1 MSTGNKNALIVN
13 RESMV
18 RLGQAVAKVSGELQQ
33 INERA
38 AAENAVALSF
48 ERAAVMMEMDRVLAS
63 PEVEAV
69 VLHLVREK
77 RTVEVCE
84 SDKQRMDDRRILE
97 VCKSALCAGL
107 LLVDPAGPHFAVMMG
122 KSNVPYIKEQGF
134 RFKLRNIG
142 AKDVRVNAASLG
154 IRARPNNTAASDMVL
169 IGNASCTVQGKT
181 YTVGRDES
189 MPYLLPCYASDGPD
203 KHEGQVRR
211 RLLRDLW
218 TAVSGESIEEE
229 EPETPQQ
236 IAEQNT
242 TELPRAEGVGT
253 IEWHQGIYKG
263 TYGYLENY
271 INGIKQQDV
280 QIAYREV
287 LSVIHCADS
296 AERLRERWDAE
307 IVPMLRNQLKC
318 TKTIGTKYH
327 ELMQARCGELEATA

>member
-1 MSTGNKNALIVN
+1 MSTGNKNALTVS
-13 RESMV
+13 RDSMV

-48 ERAAVMMEMDRVLAS
+48 ERAAVMMEMDRVLNS

-77 RTVEVCE
+77 RTVEVCD
-84 SDKQRMDDRRILE
+84 SDKSRIDDRRILE

-154 IRARPNNTAASDMVL
+154 IRARANNPAASDMVL

-181 YTVGRDES
+181 YTVG
-189 MPYLLPCYASDGPD
+189 
-203 KHEGQVRR
+203 
-211 RLLRDLW
+211 
-218 TAVSGESIEEE
+218 
-229 EPETPQQ
+229 Q
-236 IAEQNT
+236 IG
-242 TELPRAEGVGT
+242 RAHV
-253 IEWHQGIYKG
+253 
-263 TYGYLENY
+263 
-271 INGIKQQDV
+271 
-280 QIAYREV
+280 
-287 LSVIHCADS
+287 
-296 AERLRERWDAE
+296 
-307 IVPMLRNQLKC
+307 
-318 TKTIGTKYH
+318 
-327 ELMQARCGELEATA
+327 